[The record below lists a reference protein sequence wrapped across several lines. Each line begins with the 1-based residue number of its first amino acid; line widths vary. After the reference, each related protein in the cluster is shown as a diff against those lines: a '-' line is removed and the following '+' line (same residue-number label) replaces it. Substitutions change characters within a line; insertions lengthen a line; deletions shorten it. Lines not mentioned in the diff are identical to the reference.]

1 MLKILAGTLRK
12 VAGGTEQE
20 GRTVSRL
27 KKPETLTEWNKGSNL
42 PRTRDFF
49 KQNKQNT

>member
-1 MLKILAGTLRK
+1 MLKILAGALRK

-27 KKPETLTEWNKGSNL
+27 KKTRNLGRMEEGIKSAKNKG
-42 PRTRDFF
+42 FF
-49 KQNKQNT
+49 